1 MPAMP
6 EIRDRNREVGL
17 TEVEGHL
24 DAEKLRYAPHHVDS
38 ARKIGVLVD
47 GVEKDAVDDD
57 APRRRGVNRVEC
69 VGDNGDEDI
78 CDGELLEDAVAD
90 EKQRPARVM
99 DVEAMGFVELGGK
112 VVEAIDGALNEL
124 RKVRDEQ
131 QEAREVALGR
141 ALAEVTVDDVA
152 D

>member
-1 MPAMP
+1 
-6 EIRDRNREVGL
+6 
-17 TEVEGHL
+17 
-24 DAEKLRYAPHHVDS
+24 
-38 ARKIGVLVD
+38 
-47 GVEKDAVDDD
+47 
-57 APRRRGVNRVEC
+57 
-69 VGDNGDEDI
+69 
-78 CDGELLEDAVAD
+78 
-90 EKQRPARVM
+90 M

-112 VVEAIDGALNEL
+112 VVEAIDRALNEL